1 MSTSWILISAF
12 DPFRTEQRSFKMK
25 SRTKAR
31 SIALQVLYEVDLC
44 GHQPG
49 EVLAERFEEL
59 QENDSLKVFISQIVS
74 GVVEYQ
80 QALDEFI
87 ADFAPDWPL
96 DQVAVI
102 DRNLLRIALWEI
114 AIYQKTPVKVAI
126 NEAVE
131 LAKVFGS
138 DGSPRFINGV
148 LGGIIENLNEIK
160 LSLEIVRDEDTE

>member
-1 MSTSWILISAF
+1 
-12 DPFRTEQRSFKMK
+12 MK

-49 EVLAERFEEL
+49 LVLAEHFER
-59 QENDSLKVFISQIVS
+59 LKIDDDLKNFISQIVS

-80 QALDEFI
+80 QTLDEFI
-87 ADFAPDWPL
+87 GDFAPDWPL
-96 DQVAVI
+96 VQVAVI

-114 AIYQKTPVKVAI
+114 AVYEKTPVKVAI

-131 LAKVFGS
+131 LAKLYGS
-138 DGSPRFINGV
+138 DGTARFINGV
-148 LGGIIENLNEIK
+148 LGGFIDNLDEIRV
-160 LSLEIVRDEDTE
+160 SLEILRDQEEE

>member
-1 MSTSWILISAF
+1 
-12 DPFRTEQRSFKMK
+12 MK

-49 EVLAERFEEL
+49 LVLAEHLERL
-59 QENDSLKVFISQIVS
+59 NMDDTLNDFISQIVS

-80 QALDEFI
+80 QTLDEFI
-87 ADFAPDWPL
+87 ADFAPEWPL

-102 DRNLLRIALWEI
+102 DRNLLRMALWEI
-114 AIYQKTPVKVAI
+114 AVYENTPVKVAI

-131 LAKVFGS
+131 LAKLYGS
-138 DGSPRFINGV
+138 DGTARFINGV
-148 LGGIIENLNEIK
+148 LGGFIDNLDEIK
-160 LSLEIVRDEDTE
+160 VSLEILRDQEEE

>member
-1 MSTSWILISAF
+1 
-12 DPFRTEQRSFKMK
+12 MK

-49 EVLAERFEEL
+49 LVLSEHIGRL
-59 QENDSLKVFISQIVS
+59 TMDDGLKDFISQIVS
-74 GVVEYQ
+74 GVVEFQ
-80 QALDEFI
+80 QTLDEFI

-102 DRNLLRIALWEI
+102 DRNLLRMALWEI
-114 AIYQKTPVKVAI
+114 AVYEKTPVKVAI

-131 LAKVFGS
+131 LAKVYGS
-138 DGSPRFINGV
+138 DGTARFINGV
-148 LGGIIENLNEIK
+148 LGGFIDNLDEIK
-160 LSLEIVRDEDTE
+160 VSLEILRDRENE